1 MNMTMDHHKNKSGSL
16 VAIFLPDTFG
26 RTGPQRC
33 QSLFVI
39 LDQVN
44 AFFSSPF

>member
-1 MNMTMDHHKNKSGSL
+1 MTMDHHKHKSGSL

-26 RTGPQRC
+26 RTGPHSR
-33 QSLFVI
+33 QSVFVI
-39 LDQVN
+39 IDQVN